1 MTTAEIRSK
10 FLEFFESKDHA
21 IIPSAPVVPEHD
33 PTVLFTTAGMH
44 PLVPYLLGQ
53 PHPQGKR
60 LADAQK
66 IVRTTDI
73 DEVGDATHLTFF
85 EMLGNWS
92 LGDYF
97 KEESIAW
104 SWEFL
109 TDPKLLGIDPY
120 KLYVS
125 VYEGDGVVPKDL
137 ESIDLWK
144 AQYKKA
150 GIETKEG
157 ERIIA
162 LGRDDNWWEQG
173 GVATGPAGP
182 DTEIFYYLGSEKE
195 PKFDTES
202 PDFVEIWN
210 NVFMAYQR
218 QTDGSYTELASK
230 NVDTG
235 MGMERIAAV
244 LQGVNNVYDTDVLA
258 KIKEAVEAYAVETN
272 KVIFEETTPDSAL
285 RATRI
290 ITDHTRAVTFMAADG
305 VVPSNKDQ
313 GYVMR
318 RLARRAIR
326 EALVIGI
333 HEGLFERIVPRVIS
347 LYEDAYPELQNPA
360 VIMDVLRREENAF
373 RQTLVKGLK
382 EFKGYFDKLPQEY
395 NTKTGSEDEKNAKM
409 GHWTP
414 VPRVLTGELMFGLY
428 DTYGFPKE
436 LSLEEAKRLNIPIE
450 DKAEE
455 QFEIEMQ
462 KQKDRSRTA
471 TAGQFKGGLAD
482 DSEVATRYHT
492 ATHLMYKALRNVLG
506 EHVMQRGSNITS
518 ERMRFDF
525 SHGEKMTP
533 EQIKQVEDMVN
544 DVIAKD
550 LSLNCEEMGKDE
562 AFDKGALGAFGEK
575 YPDKVKVYTV
585 GDNNDWYSKEICGGP
600 HVDHT
605 GEIGKFKII
614 KEESSSAGV
623 RRIKAVIE

>member
-1 MTTAEIRSK
+1 MTTSEIRSK
-10 FLEFFESKDHA
+10 FLEFFKEKDHQ

-44 PLVPYLLGQ
+44 PLVPYLLGT

-66 IVRTTDI
+66 CIRTTDI
-73 DEVGDATHLTFF
+73 DEVGDDTHLTFF

-97 KEESIAW
+97 KKESIAW

-109 TDPKLLGIDPY
+109 TSKQWLGIDPQ
-120 KLYVS
+120 KLYVT
-125 VYEGDGVVPKDL
+125 VYEGDGVVPKDE
-137 ESIDLWK
+137 ESIALWIE
-144 AQYKKA
+144 QYKSV
-150 GIETKEG
+150 GIETEEG
-157 ERIIA
+157 DRILA
-162 LGRDDNWWEQG
+162 LGKEHNWWEQG

-182 DTEIFYYLGSEKE
+182 DTEIFYYVGTEEDPQFSE
-195 PKFDTES
+195 DND
-202 PDFVEIWN
+202 DFVEIWN

-218 QTDGSYTELASK
+218 QADGSYTELTNK

-235 MGMERIAAV
+235 MGLERTSFI
-244 LQGVNNVYDTDVLA
+244 LQGLSNVYDTDMLSQ
-258 KIKEAVEAYAVETN
+258 IKSAVHNYAEEVREP
-272 KVIFEETTPDSAL
+272 IFVATHPDSSE
-285 RATRI
+285 RAERI

-333 HEGLFERIVPRVIS
+333 QHDLFARIVPRVIA
-347 LYEDAYPELQNPA
+347 LYEDEYPELGTNQ
-360 VIMDVLRREENAF
+360 VQIMEVLKREENAF
-373 RQTLVKGLK
+373 RQTLARGLK
-382 EFKGYFDKLPQEY
+382 EFEKLLS
-395 NTKTGSEDEKNAKM
+395 NKKHLD
-409 GHWTP
+409 GHTAF
-414 VPRVLTGELMFGLY
+414 TLY

-436 LSLEEAKRLNIPIE
+436 LSLEEAKRINLAISDLFE
-450 DKAEE
+450 AEFE
-455 QFEIEMQ
+455 QQLEAQ
-462 KQKDRSRTA
+462 RNRSRSA

-482 DSEVATRYHT
+482 DSEIATRYHT

-506 EHVMQRGSNITS
+506 DHVMQRGSNITA

-533 EQIKQVEDMVN
+533 EQIKLVEDMVN
-544 DVIAKD
+544 EQISKD
-550 LSLNCEEMGKDE
+550 LPVTFTETNKDKAFE
-562 AFDKGALGAFGEK
+562 AGALGAFGEK
-575 YPDKVKVYTV
+575 YPDTVKVYTV
-585 GDNNDWYSKEICGGP
+585 GDPEGDYYSKEICGGP
-600 HVDHT
+600 HVNKT
-605 GEIGKFKII
+605 SKIGKFKIV

-623 RRIKAVIE
+623 RRIKAIIE

>member
-1 MTTAEIRSK
+1 MTTSEIRSK
-10 FLEFFESKDHA
+10 FLEFFASKDHA

-60 LADAQK
+60 LVDSQK
-66 IVRTTDI
+66 CIRTTDI
-73 DEVGDATHLTFF
+73 EEVGDATHLTFF

-97 KEESIAW
+97 KSESIPW

-109 TDPKLLGIDPY
+109 TSKQWLGLDPQ

-125 VYEGDGVVPKDL
+125 VYEGDGEVPKDD
-137 ESIDLWK
+137 ESISLWI
-144 AQYKKA
+144 QQFKKA
-150 GIETKEG
+150 GITAKEG
-157 ERIIA
+157 ERILA

-173 GVATGPAGP
+173 GVETGPAGP
-182 DTEIFYYLGSEKE
+182 DTEIFYYLGKE
-195 PKFDTES
+195 NNPKFDTEN
-202 PDFVEIWN
+202 PDFVEVWN

-218 QTDGSYTELASK
+218 QADGSYSELKNK

-244 LQGVNNVYDTDVLA
+244 MQGVDNVYDTDVLA
-258 KIKEAVEAYAVETN
+258 QIKEAVETYAVETH
-272 KVIFEETTPDSAL
+272 KAIFTETSPESAL

-305 VVPSNKDQ
+305 VVPGNKDQ

-326 EALVIGI
+326 EALILGI
-333 HEGLFERIVPRVIS
+333 HQGLFERIVPRVIS
-347 LYEDAYPELQNPA
+347 LYEDVYTELQNPTI
-360 VIMDVLRREENAF
+360 IMNVLRQEESIF
-373 RQTLVKGLK
+373 RQTLTRGLK
-382 EFKGYFDKLPQEY
+382 EF
-395 NTKTGSEDEKNAKM
+395 AKIL
-409 GHWTP
+409 
-414 VPRVLTGELMFGLY
+414 RNKKDLTGQDAFTLY

-436 LSLEEAKRLNIPIE
+436 LCLEEAKRQNVAVSASFE
-450 DKAEE
+450 DDFAKAM
-455 QFEIEMQ
+455 EIQ
-462 KQKDRSRTA
+462 KQRSRTA

-482 DSEVATRYHT
+482 HSEIVTRYHT
-492 ATHLMYKALRNVLG
+492 ATHLMYQALREVLG
-506 EHVMQRGSNITS
+506 DHVMQRGSNTTA

-525 SHGEKMTP
+525 SHPEKVTP
-533 EQIKQVEDMVN
+533 EQIKQIEKIVN
-544 DVIAKD
+544 DVIAQD
-550 LSLNCEEMGKDE
+550 SPLSFEELPKDE
-562 AFDKGALGAFGEK
+562 AFAQGALGAFGEK
-575 YPDKVKVYTV
+575 YPDVVRVYTV
-585 GDNNDWYSKEICGGP
+585 GDPKGEYFSKEICGGP
-600 HVDHT
+600 HVKKT
-605 GEIGKFKII
+605 GEIGKFKIV

>member
-1 MTTAEIRSK
+1 MTTSEIRQK
-10 FLEFFESKDHA
+10 FLEFFTEKDHQ

-66 IVRTTDI
+66 VVRTTDI
-73 DEVGDATHLTFF
+73 EEVGDYSHLTFF

-97 KEESIAW
+97 KEKSIPW

-109 TDPKLLGIDPY
+109 TDSKWLRIDPH
-120 KLYVS
+120 KLYVT
-125 VYEGDGVVPKDL
+125 VYKGDGVVPKDD
-137 ESIDLWK
+137 ESIELWIEE
-144 AQYKKA
+144 YKKA
-150 GIETKEG
+150 GIITKEG
-157 ERIIA
+157 DRILA

-182 DTEIFYYLGSEKE
+182 DTEIFYYLGSEE
-195 PKFDTES
+195 NPKFDTES
-202 PDFVEIWN
+202 TDFVEIWN

-218 QTDGSYTELASK
+218 QIDGSYTELVSK

-244 LQGVNNVYDTDVLA
+244 LQGVNNVYDTDVL
-258 KIKEAVEAYAVETN
+258 KQIKEGVEAYANETHKN
-272 KVIFEETTPDSAL
+272 IFEEITPDSAL

-290 ITDHTRAVTFMAADG
+290 ITDHTRAITFMAADG
-305 VVPSNKDQ
+305 VVPGNKDQ

-326 EALVIGI
+326 EALVLGI
-333 HEGLFERIVPRVIS
+333 HQGLFERIAPRVIA
-347 LYEDAYPELQNPA
+347 LYEEAYPELQNSA
-360 VIMDVLRREENAF
+360 MIMDVLRREENIF
-373 RQTLVKGLK
+373 RQTLTRGLK
-382 EFKGYFDKLPQEY
+382 EFEKMLRDK
-395 NTKTGSEDEKNAKM
+395 KD
-409 GHWTP
+409 
-414 VPRVLTGELMFGLY
+414 LTGNDAFVLY

-436 LSLEEAKRLNIPIE
+436 LSEEEALRIGLPVSQLF
-450 DKAEE
+450 EE
-455 QFEIEMQ
+455 EFLIEMEQ
-462 KQKDRSRTA
+462 QKDRSRSA

-482 DSEVATRYHT
+482 DSEIVTRYHT
-492 ATHLMYKALRNVLG
+492 ATHLMYKALRNILG
-506 EHVMQRGSNITS
+506 EHVMQRGSNITAD
-518 ERMRFDF
+518 RMRFDF
-525 SHGEKMTP
+525 SHDEKVTP

-544 DVIAKD
+544 DVITKD
-550 LSLNCEEMGKDE
+550 LLLNCEEMPKDI
-562 AFDKGALGAFGEK
+562 AFEKGAIGAFGEK
-575 YPDKVKVYTV
+575 YPATVKVYTV
-585 GDNNDWYSKEICGGP
+585 GNNKDWYSKEICGGP
-600 HVDHT
+600 HVTHT

-623 RRIKAVIE
+623 RRIKATIA